1 MRDLNAVINNES
13 LTVYQHPRTGLFYTI
28 KQHEHIPVGYDLI
41 KDKTTI
47 SQRIKYWRN
56 QYGYSQAELAD
67 LLNMSG
73 KNVVAMWENG
83 RRAPQEKTLRLLA
96 RHLDFDSFTPN
107 EDDWE

>member
-1 MRDLNAVINNES
+1 MQSFTAVINNETH
-13 LTVYQHPRTGLFYTI
+13 TVYQNPRTGLFYTV
-28 KQHEHIPVGYDLI
+28 QQQEHIPVGYDLI

-67 LLNMSG
+67 LINMAG

-83 RRAPQEKTLRLLA
+83 RRTPQEKTLRLLA
-96 RHLDFDSFTPN
+96 HYLDFDSFTPN